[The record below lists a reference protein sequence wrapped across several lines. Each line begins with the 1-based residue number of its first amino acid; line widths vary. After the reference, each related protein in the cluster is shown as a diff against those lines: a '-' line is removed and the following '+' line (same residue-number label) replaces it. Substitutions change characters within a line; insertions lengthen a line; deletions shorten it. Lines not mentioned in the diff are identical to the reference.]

1 MLSSMSLTACLRFLQ
16 QLSLWHDARQP
27 DWVKFGADHEVGQ
40 QADQDNDGGAP
51 MVLGAQHVLLLVDCH
66 GDMFSSLELEEE
78 GDERLCPADLALK
91 LAQQLLQQ
99 RIRDTVTLKIGKR
112 NGVGVILFDTKPLQ
126 DQPTKGSDEEDEEEI
141 PDEDKEEEDEEGDET
156 PARRVHVLLPLDPP
170 GISQVQMIR
179 ACIKGHRNLKDEF
192 ANNGEDAPPRI
203 APLQTALEE
212 AVRIFRQASCVRDK
226 ASKPTDPLDTRSIW
240 ILTNREDPYTNP
252 ELLQNVARD
261 AKESG
266 IQIMVWPLAHPS
278 SGTPSSFSMDPLY
291 GEVVSQDVFAEG
303 RLGTVEAI
311 EEGLED
317 LQQYWKKIRRLY
329 WGPMILPGQHLG
341 NSQASEGADEK
352 DDDQHIM
359 VDWFRF
365 VQLAKKPATVRVDQL
380 TKRYVSNIGR

>member
-1 MLSSMSLTACLRFLQ
+1 MMATL
-16 QLSLWHDARQP
+16 ARQP
-27 DWVKFGADHEVGQ
+27 DWVKFGADHKEVSQ
-40 QADQDNDGGAP
+40 DQDDGSTP

-66 GDMFSSLELEEE
+66 ADMFSSFLEESE
-78 GDERLCPADLALK
+78 GGDGVSCPAELALK

-112 NGVGVILFDTKPLQ
+112 NGVGVLLFDTKPLQ
-126 DQPTKGSDEEDEEEI
+126 DQLNKSRDKEDDEEL
-141 PDEDKEEEDEEGDET
+141 PDEDDEEEEEDEEGDET
-156 PARRVHVLLPLDPP
+156 DAARHVHVLLPLDPP
-170 GISQVQMIR
+170 GISQVQTIR
-179 ACIKGHRNLKDEF
+179 ACLKGDRNLKKEF
-192 ANNGEDAPPRI
+192 ANTGEDAPPRI

-212 AVRIFRQASCVRDK
+212 AVRIFRQAPCVRDK

-240 ILTNREDPYTNP
+240 ILTNREDPYANP

-278 SGTPSSFSMDPLY
+278 ATPSFSMDPLY
-291 GEVVSQDVFAEG
+291 GEVVSQEVFEEG
-303 RLGTVEAI
+303 RLSTVEAI

-329 WGPMILPGQHLG
+329 WGPMLLPGQQLG
-341 NSQASEGADEK
+341 RKPADGADEK
-352 DDDQHIM
+352 DETQHIM

-365 VQLAKKPATVRVDQL
+365 VQLAKKPGNVRIDQQ
-380 TKRYVSNIGR
+380 TKRYVSIRALTVSTRLAIRHSG